1 MVASWG
7 LPTMP
12 EADQPTSLL
21 LQLVISSPGTV
32 RGLKGPPFCNLLM
45 VWLGVFIAGI
55 LQAGE
60 APRGHCAP
68 VPRSEDPSGRPTAV
82 QGGEDRHHPEE

>member
-1 MVASWG
+1 
-7 LPTMP
+7 MP

-21 LQLVISSPGTV
+21 LQLVLSSPGTV

-45 VWLGVFIAGI
+45 VWFGVFIAGI

-60 APRGHCAP
+60 AP
-68 VPRSEDPSGRPTAV
+68 
-82 QGGEDRHHPEE
+82 